1 MMQIKKWYVVL
12 AGLLLSVLIWVVMHF
27 NVTSYMTF
35 DWLKEQALYLQHM
48 TKSHYVIVLMCYM
61 IIFILATVCF
71 IPITV
76 LMTILGGFLF
86 GGVNGALYASLS
98 AMIGGSILF
107 LLVRHFFADIVRQ
120 RYAYKFKR
128 FRYMLQMHGA
138 RYLLCLQIS
147 PITPTFFI
155 NLFMGLTRVPFW
167 TYVWTS
173 FIGMLPGSFIYALAG
188 QKLQL
193 ITTMEDVMPPWIFFI
208 LMLLSF
214 FGLVPVIFK
223 HYGNEV
229 EDTDPTDL

>member
-1 MMQIKKWYVVL
+1 MRQIKKRNVIL
-12 AGLLLSVLIWVVMHF
+12 AGLLLSLLMWILIRSNLISHI
-27 NVTSYMTF
+27 TL

-48 TKSHYVIVLMCYM
+48 TQSHYVIVLTCYM
-61 IIFILATVCF
+61 IIFVVATICF

-86 GGVNGALYASLS
+86 GSVNGALYASFS
-98 AMIGGSILF
+98 ATIGGSILF
-107 LLVRHFFADIVRQ
+107 LLVRHFFADLVRKK
-120 RYAYKFKR
+120 YAHKFKR
-128 FRYMLQMHGA
+128 FRHMLQMHGA

-188 QKLQL
+188 KKLQL
-193 ITTMEDVMPPWIFFI
+193 ITTVEDVMPPLVFFI
-208 LMLLSF
+208 LLLLSF

-223 HYGNEV
+223 YYAIE
-229 EDTDPTDL
+229 LKK